1 MAKRK
6 KDEEV
11 PVEPDLSKR
20 IKSYLNNNSKADPTL
35 RVRESERI
43 VDEILKSPEV
53 VAKVL
58 LNVTEPFHFPHF
70 LTLTS
75 HH

>member
-6 KDEEV
+6 SEEV
-11 PVEPDLSKR
+11 SKKSDRVEQDLPKR
-20 IKSYLNNNSKADPTL
+20 IRTYLENTGSTSDPCY
-35 RVRESERI
+35 RVKESERI

-58 LNVTEPFHFPHF
+58 FC
-70 LTLTS
+70 
-75 HH
+75 